1 MGPRVGGEGGDGG
14 EEGEL
19 VVGEEGSGFDVSVI
33 PRSF

>member
-19 VVGEEGSGFDVSVI
+19 VLGEGLVEGCMG
-33 PRSF
+33 